1 MWNRKCPLC
10 FARVPR
16 SLILTLGNELVC
28 PSCHTPLE
36 LSRASRV
43 AGASGGLL
51 CSFVLWHVA
60 RGLTS
65 GGWALQI
72 VAAVLAYGVGSAL
85 VLYLLSDLVVQREPP
100 LNHFPQAQK

>member
-16 SLILTLGNELVC
+16 SLILTLENELAC

-43 AGASGGLL
+43 AGAFGGLF
-51 CSFVLWHVA
+51 CGFVLWHVA
-60 RGLTS
+60 RGLTH
-65 GGWALQI
+65 GDWALPI
-72 VAAVLAYGVGSAL
+72 VTAVLAYGAGAAS
-85 VLYLLSDLVVQREPP
+85 VLYFLSELVVQAKPP